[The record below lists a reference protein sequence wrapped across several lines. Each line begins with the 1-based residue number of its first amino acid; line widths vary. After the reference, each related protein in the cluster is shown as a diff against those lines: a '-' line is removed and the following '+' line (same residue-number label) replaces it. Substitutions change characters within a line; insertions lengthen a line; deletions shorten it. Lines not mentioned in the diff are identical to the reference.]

1 MTKKD
6 PRCVICKHLDVVYSN
21 NLDFNYVYGEEGA
34 PIRVLLCRRH
44 EVELFQ
50 MGQKKFFL
58 NYYKI
63 LLEILDSDEVE
74 FMRLFEKTVRSNLD
88 DIY

>member
-21 NLDFNYVYGEEGA
+21 NLDFNYVYGEEGS

-63 LLEILDSDEVE
+63 LLEILDSDEAE